1 MKTGCTGPSSCSAET
16 TASGE
21 VPRPG
26 IDPGPVTVP
35 WNVMSLSAT
44 AVLWDG
50 WPTSG
55 ALARS
60 SVPVTT
66 TFELS

>member
-16 TASGE
+16 AASGE
-21 VPRPG
+21 IPRPG
-26 IDPGPVTVP
+26 TAPGPVTVP
-35 WNVMSLSAT
+35 WNVMSLSTT
-44 AVLWDG
+44 AVLCDG

-55 ALARS
+55 TLARS